1 MSSTIGDTLRLTL
14 FGRSHGPVIGMTL
27 AGIPAGKALS
37 PAALQAFL
45 DRRAPG
51 RSPLST
57 ARREADIPR
66 FLSGLNGGVT
76 TGEDIT
82 AVIENTD
89 VRSADY
95 EILSAVPRPGHADY
109 TAYVKY
115 GRIEPGGGPFSGRM
129 TAALCIAGG
138 ICLQL
143 LEQAGISPKEVQW
156 VFLGPVDA
164 KVALL
169 NGSVDAWATWE
180 PYTTQMVKTNEG
192 QILVSGKGLLP
203 GNTFLA
209 ATDSALNDPQKR
221 AALQD
226 YLQRLAG
233 AERWAYANLDSYGK
247 TLGEII
253 RFPVEIA
260 RAQFANRQSQWQ
272 PLAEETVTQQQA
284 TADFYLANGLIRTRL
299 DVKPTFDPSFSVPA
313 AAAHAEVTP

>member
-57 ARREADIPR
+57 ARQEADIPR

-115 GRIEPGGGPFSGRM
+115 GRI
-129 TAALCIAGG
+129 
-138 ICLQL
+138 
-143 LEQAGISPKEVQW
+143 
-156 VFLGPVDA
+156 
-164 KVALL
+164 
-169 NGSVDAWATWE
+169 
-180 PYTTQMVKTNEG
+180 
-192 QILVSGKGLLP
+192 
-203 GNTFLA
+203 
-209 ATDSALNDPQKR
+209 
-221 AALQD
+221 
-226 YLQRLAG
+226 
-233 AERWAYANLDSYGK
+233 
-247 TLGEII
+247 
-253 RFPVEIA
+253 
-260 RAQFANRQSQWQ
+260 
-272 PLAEETVTQQQA
+272 
-284 TADFYLANGLIRTRL
+284 
-299 DVKPTFDPSFSVPA
+299 
-313 AAAHAEVTP
+313 